1 LAGLTIPNERDI
13 HPVAVESWPRTGN
26 RPTGAP
32 IEGHGAATARGPLTA
47 AASALVFGWLGWR
60 TSHAL
65 SARLFDHLHTGG
77 AEAAAWSRDGLAGTV
92 GLIVCCL
99 ALGSLVAVL
108 SSGTR
113 VPAPT
118 ARMASVLA
126 AGAFVTADFA
136 ERVLAGDHAVPS
148 ALVLGIAVGVHTLFA
163 AVASLLWHSCISA
176 LLGTR
181 TAIEDDRR
189 PSAAHRAAAP
199 LERQELPA
207 SHHTGS
213 ICEGRA
219 PPGAAA

>member
-1 LAGLTIPNERDI
+1 M
-13 HPVAVESWPRTGN
+13 
-26 RPTGAP
+26 
-32 IEGHGAATARGPLTA
+32 
-47 AASALVFGWLGWR
+47 SALVFGWLGWR

-65 SARLFDHLHTGG
+65 SARLFDHLHTGEAG
-77 AEAAAWSRDGLAGTV
+77 AAAWSRDGLAGTV
-92 GLIVCCL
+92 GLIACCL
-99 ALGSLVAVL
+99 ALGSLAAVL
-108 SSGTR
+108 TSGPR
-113 VPAPT
+113 IPAPT

-163 AVASLLWHSCISA
+163 AGASLLWHSCVSA

-181 TAIEDDRR
+181 ASIEDERR
-189 PSAAHRAAAP
+189 PIAAHRAVAP

-219 PPGAAA
+219 PPCAAA